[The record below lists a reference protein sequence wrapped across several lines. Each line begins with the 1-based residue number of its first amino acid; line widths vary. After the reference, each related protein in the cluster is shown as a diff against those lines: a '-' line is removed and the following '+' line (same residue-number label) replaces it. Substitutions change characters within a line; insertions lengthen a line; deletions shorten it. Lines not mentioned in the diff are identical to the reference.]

1 MMDKKLL
8 ALLIVIPIASIT
20 VSGYVFNLDI
30 NKQFNISIP
39 EENKDAKIADTFF
52 NQVTITSFSETG
64 YPKNKIIGNKIAHYP
79 GDTESEIDKPQI
91 ALFRKTGS
99 PVNIS
104 AKQGWV
110 NQKGNRVRLKG
121 QTLIQRKKSKSN
133 AFFQLETPELIIWP
147 NKNFA
152 ETDKAVKITTDTT
165 IATGVGMKAY
175 LDSEHYYLLNNVKIQ
190 HLPKKPMEP
199 L

>member
-1 MMDKKLL
+1 MDKKLI
-8 ALLIVIPIASIT
+8 ALLIIIPMTSIIM
-20 VSGYVFNLDI
+20 SGYIFNLDI
-30 NKQFNISIP
+30 NKQFNINIP
-39 EENKDAKIADTFF
+39 EENKDSKITDTFF
-52 NQVTITSFSETG
+52 NQVKMTSFNEIG
-64 YPKNKIIGNKIAHYP
+64 HPKSKIIGYKIAHYP
-79 GDTESEIDKPQI
+79 GDTESEIDRPEI
-91 ALFRKTGS
+91 TLFRKKGS
-99 PVNIS
+99 SVNIS

-121 QTLIQRKKSKSN
+121 QTLIKRKQSQTNS
-133 AFFQLETPELIIWP
+133 FFQLETPELIIWT

-165 IATGVGMKAY
+165 IATGIGMKAY

-190 HLPKKPMEP
+190 HLPKKLLES

>member
-1 MMDKKLL
+1 MDKKLL
-8 ALLIVIPIASIT
+8 AIFIVIPIASI
-20 VSGYVFNLDI
+20 VISGYIFNLDT
-30 NKQFNISIP
+30 NKQFNINIP
-39 EENKDAKIADTFF
+39 EENKDSKIADTFF
-52 NQVTITSFSETG
+52 NQVKITSFSETG
-64 YPKNKIIGNKIAHYP
+64 HPKSKIIGHKIAHYP
-79 GDTESEIDKPQI
+79 GDTESEIDSPEI
-91 ALFRKTGS
+91 TLFRKTGS
-99 PVNIS
+99 PVDIS

-121 QTLIQRKKSKSN
+121 QTSIKRKRSQTNS
-133 AFFQLETPELIIWP
+133 FFQLETPELIIWP

-165 IATGVGMKAY
+165 IATGIGMKAY

-190 HLPKKPMEP
+190 HLPKKPVES